1 MKKPL
6 LIIPLLLL
14 AACTYSQQL
23 SQVIF
28 SGGATVSSISF
39 ITDQKVIIR
48 ISENGKVLEW
58 GTDPGP
64 GRYNYYS
71 GQLQPYMARVDY
83 YGPEADSVMR
93 GKVKSIG
100 TCSFSYYNSMETAEK
115 KGKVKMI
122 GSVLLDYY
130 ATYENLANQ
139 GKLKSAGYTLFDY
152 YASFEN
158 EMFRGK
164 LKSLG
169 STAIT
174 YYSSF
179 DDKIVKGKIKSIG
192 SFNYVWY
199 TSHDSYPGGLKSG
212 QMIQNINGVTYILR

>member
-1 MKKPL
+1 MKRYL
-6 LIIPLLLL
+6 LILPMLLL
-14 AACTYSQQL
+14 AVCTYSQEL

-28 SGGATVSSISF
+28 SGGATLSSISY
-39 ITDQKVIIR
+39 ITDQKVVIR
-48 ISENGKVLEW
+48 ISEDGKVLEW

-71 GQLQPYMARVDY
+71 GKLQPFMARVDY
-83 YGPEADSVMR
+83 YGPESDSMTR

-100 TCSFSYYNSMETAEK
+100 TCTISYYGAYETDTK
-115 KGKVKMI
+115 RGKVKMI
-122 GSVLLDYY
+122 GTVSFDYY
-130 ATYENLANQ
+130 ASYENLANQ
-139 GKLKSAGYTLFDY
+139 GKIKSAGYTLFDY

-158 EMFRGK
+158 EMLRGK
-164 LKSLG
+164 LKTLG

-179 DDKIVKGKIKSIG
+179 DDKIIKGKVKSIG
-192 SFNYVWY
+192 SFNYIWY
-199 TSHDSYPGGLKSG
+199 TSHDDYPGGLKSG